1 MVVQRRIKSYR
12 KILPSW
18 LVRRI
23 ETNMVTFNRTIVQL
37 IVNMVR
43 KEDTEDTYHER
54 ASAYLKKITKGAVL
68 SPEEARLLE
77 EIIDWISQ
85 HITNVKR
92 SLFE

>member
-1 MVVQRRIKSYR
+1 MVIKSYR
-12 KILPSW
+12 AILPHW

-23 ETNMVTFNRTIVQL
+23 ETNMRAFNKAIVQL

-43 KEDTEDTYHER
+43 REDTEGTYRER
-54 ASAYLKKITKGAVL
+54 VSAYLKKITKRAVL
-68 SPEEARLLE
+68 SPEEAQLLK

-85 HITNVKR
+85 HITIVKR

>member
-1 MVVQRRIKSYR
+1 MVIKSYR
-12 KILPSW
+12 AILPHW

-23 ETNMVTFNRTIVQL
+23 ETNMRAFNKAIVQL
-37 IVNMVR
+37 IVFMDR
-43 KEDTEDTYHER
+43 REDTEGTYRER
-54 ASAYLKKITKGAVL
+54 VSAYLKKITKRAVL

-85 HITNVKR
+85 HITIVKR